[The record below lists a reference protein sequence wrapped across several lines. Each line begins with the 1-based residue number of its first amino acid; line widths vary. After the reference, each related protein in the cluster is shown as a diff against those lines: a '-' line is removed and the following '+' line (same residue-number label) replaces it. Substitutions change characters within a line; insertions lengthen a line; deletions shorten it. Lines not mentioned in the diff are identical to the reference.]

1 MKTETE
7 LFESAKAI
15 SPGTISWSAEPVMAP
30 HQSDTDGTTATDTT
44 RVDRQVRAELDMQ
57 ITTAHQFPRSI
68 QRFRQEALSL
78 ATLDEETAASCFYKL
93 VRDEKTI
100 EGPGVRLAEIVG
112 SAWGNIRYGA
122 RIMGEE
128 GEFIVAQGI
137 AHDLEKNV
145 AATIEIRRRI
155 VNRQGRR
162 YSSDMIGVTANAACS
177 IALRNAIFKVVP
189 RAFVAGIYTAAKQ
202 VAIGDASTLVDRRQS
217 ALVYFLKLGVSE
229 DRILAVL
236 NKTGG
241 DDIDLGDLE
250 LLMGIRTAISDGD
263 TTIDAA
269 FPTLSPK
276 KVYRGSDTAV
286 RPKARKRKTRKT
298 VSKVPTPVT

>member
-1 MKTETE
+1 MNTDTGI
-7 LFESAKAI
+7 FESAKAI
-15 SPGTISWSAEPVMAP
+15 SPGTISWDAEPDITAHV
-30 HQSDTDGTTATDTT
+30 SDTTRTDTT
-44 RVDRQVRAELDMQ
+44 RVDRLVRTELDMQ
-57 ITTAHQFPRSI
+57 IATAHQFPRSI
-68 QRFRQEALSL
+68 QRFKQEALSL
-78 ATLDEETAASCFYKL
+78 ATLDEETAASCFYML
-93 VRDEKTI
+93 LRDEKTI

-122 RIMGEE
+122 RIVGEE
-128 GEFIVAQGI
+128 GEFIIAQGS

-162 YSSDMIGVTANAACS
+162 YSTDMIGVTANAACS
-177 IALRNAIFKVVP
+177 IALRNAVFKVVP
-189 RAFVAGIYTAAKQ
+189 RAFVNGIYTAAKQ
-202 VAIGDASTLVDRRQS
+202 VALGDASTLTERRQS

-236 NKTGG
+236 KKTGG

-263 TTIDAA
+263 TTVDAA
-269 FPTLSPK
+269 FPPLKPK
-276 KVYRGSDTAV
+276 QVYRGSDTAV
-286 RPKARKRKTRKT
+286 KPKATRRKTRKI
-298 VSKVPTPVT
+298 VPKEPVPVT

>member
-7 LFESAKAI
+7 LFENAKAI
-15 SPGTISWSAEPVMAP
+15 SPGTISWDYEPDMPP
-30 HQSDTDGTTATDTT
+30 HPPETDRTGTTYAT
-44 RVDRQVRAELDMQ
+44 RMDRLDRTELDMQ

-68 QRFRQEALSL
+68 QRFKQEAMSL

-93 VRDEKTI
+93 LRDEKTI

-122 RIMGEE
+122 RIVGEE
-128 GEFIVAQGI
+128 GEFIMAQGI

-162 YSSDMIGVTANAACS
+162 YSTDMIGVTANAACS

-189 RAFVAGIYTAAKQ
+189 RAFVAGIYAAAKQ

-236 NKTGG
+236 KKTGG

-263 TTIDAA
+263 TTVDAA
-269 FPTLSPK
+269 FPTRSPK

-286 RPKARKRKTRKT
+286 KPKARRRTKKQPAPKTPPST
-298 VSKVPTPVT
+298 